1 MAGNII
7 PAIASTNAIVGGF
20 IVMTAFKVLKEDWFK
35 CNSVYIQNRVNVR
48 KELYHFDQVMAPNP
62 KCYVCGDKPE
72 VRSLK
77 YQLCVHIFILLN
89 ICLNYLACRLS

>member
-1 MAGNII
+1 
-7 PAIASTNAIVGGF
+7 
-20 IVMTAFKVLKEDWFK
+20 MTAFKVLKEDWFK

-77 YQLCVHIFILLN
+77 SQVPNLFSHFHSIKYLFELS
-89 ICLNYLACRLS
+89 CL